1 MDSTTL
7 YIIGGAVLVLGA
19 ILLVVGMTYKSKRD
33 QTHLK
38 DTFGSEY
45 DDTYARAVDR
55 KAAKQNLKEREE
67 RVSSYELRPLEPEQ
81 RRSFVAEWQSMQ
93 ATFVD
98 DPNRAVSR
106 ADVLLADVMRARG
119 YGSDVADQQ
128 QRIEDVSVGHGDE
141 AQSFR
146 EATRIAALNR
156 AGRATTEDLRRA
168 IQHYATV
175 FDSLLNE
182 RETART

>member
-1 MDSTTL
+1 MDTTTW
-7 YIIGGAVLVLGA
+7 IVIGAAVLVVGV
-19 ILLVVGMTYKSKRD
+19 LLVVLGMSYRSKRE
-33 QTHLK
+33 QSHLRE
-38 DTFGSEY
+38 TFGTEY
-45 DDTYARAVDR
+45 DDTYARAMDR
-55 KAAKQNLKEREE
+55 KAARGNLKEREE
-67 RVSSYELRPLEPEQ
+67 RVSSYDLRALTPEE
-81 RRSFVAEWQSMQ
+81 RRGFLVEWQAMQ

-98 DPNRAVSR
+98 DPNRAVGK
-106 ADVLLADVMRARG
+106 ADVLLAEVMRARG
-119 YGSDVADQQ
+119 YGSDLADQQ

-141 AQSFR
+141 AQAFR

-182 RETART
+182 AEVARR